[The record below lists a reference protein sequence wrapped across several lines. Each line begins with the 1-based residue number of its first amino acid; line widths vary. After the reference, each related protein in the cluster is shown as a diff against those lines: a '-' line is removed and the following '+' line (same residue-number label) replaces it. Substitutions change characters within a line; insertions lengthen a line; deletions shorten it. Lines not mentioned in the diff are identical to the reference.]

1 MDERREQ
8 LFVDAVREK
17 RRGLW
22 RMAFSILRSEADAED
37 AVSAGVERTW
47 QKLAWIR
54 TDEAI
59 PAYLTRSVINAAHD
73 ELRRR
78 KRLTPLEPLED
89 LLPAPEDGGITG
101 YLSSLEEKYRLPIL
115 LKFDQEL
122 PEKEIARILRIPR
135 GTVSSRITRGV
146 DMIRRQ
152 MQQEEKGHD

>member
-47 QKLAWIR
+47 QKLARIR

-89 LLPAPEDGGITG
+89 VLPAPEDGGITG

-152 MQQEEKGHD
+152 MQQEEKDHD